1 MRAMIIPGNGNT
13 DISENWFP
21 YAKNA
26 LEKLGVKVIAK
37 NMPDP
42 ELARKEY
49 WLPFI
54 EQQLAGDS
62 NAILIGHSSG
72 ATAILRYLER
82 HKAQGAVL
90 VGAYYTDLGEESER
104 KSGYFNE
111 PWHWE
116 KIKQNAKWIIQFASA
131 DDPFIPIQE
140 ARYVHAKLNTE
151 YHEYSNQGHMGA
163 DVNKLEF
170 PELVEAIKKKL

>member
-1 MRAMIIPGNGNT
+1 MKAMIIPGNGDT

-21 YAKNA
+21 YVKSA
-26 LEKLGVKVIAK
+26 LEKLDITVIAK

-72 ATAILRYLER
+72 AVAILRYLEK

-90 VGAYYTDLGEESER
+90 VGVCYTDLGEESER
-104 KSGYFNE
+104 KSGYFDE
-111 PWHWE
+111 HWRWE
-116 KIKQNAKWIIQFASA
+116 RIKKNATWIIQFAST
-131 DDPFIPIQE
+131 DDPFIPIKE
-140 ARYVHAKLNTE
+140 ARYVQAKLNTE

-170 PELVEAIKKKL
+170 PELVEAVKKKL